1 MMALRLGEVL
11 IQNGIINEAQ
21 LKKALDAQLIYGGHL
36 GTCLVELGFIYVDVL
51 AGVLSKQFNVGHAD
65 REWILKIDPKVVGT
79 LSDHLVTKHEVI
91 PFDLKN
97 RILHVAMVDPKNL
110 LALDELSFASGY
122 KIEAWIAPEIL
133 VHRAMEHYY
142 KVPRKLRHIGVSRPA
157 EAVRQQET
165 PAPPPV
171 AVTPPPEPATEAPD
185 LQPAEPALESLSET
199 ASDPVVAAPPPPE
212 PPPTQS
218 PPDVDLSEEEPT
230 VDVEGFEAQKRP
242 NIHTQQEQQDDSV
255 SGQVRNGKLSVEW
268 IKRKQGDGQ
277 HWCDLY
283 RVPVTHEHFNDVA
296 GVYVIWHNGHNPVLR
311 VGQGYIRTELSTL
324 KLDPRIR
331 AIAADS
337 PVFASW
343 AQVGREVRDGVE
355 RYLIDMLGPQITAE
369 DPDAKPIEVNLPC

>member
-1 MMALRLGEVL
+1 MIVALRLGEVL

-36 GTCLVELGFIYVDVL
+36 GTCLVELGFVDVDVL
-51 AGVLSKQFNVGHAD
+51 ASVLSKQFNVGHAD
-65 REWILKIDPKVVGT
+65 REWILKIDAKVLGT

-97 RILHVAMVDPKNL
+97 RILHVAMIDPKNL

-157 EAVRQQET
+157 QAAPQEET

-171 AVTPPPEPATEAPD
+171 AVTPPPAPAIEPPD
-185 LQPAEPALESLSET
+185 LRTAEPEAE
-199 ASDPVVAAPPPPE
+199 PPPE
-212 PPPTQS
+212 PAPAEALR
-218 PPDVDLSEEEPT
+218 DVDLSEEEPS

-242 NIHTQQEQQDDSV
+242 SIHTQQEQQDDSD
-255 SGQVRNGKLSVEW
+255 SGQVRDGKLTVDW

-283 RVPVTHEHFNDVA
+283 RVPVTHEHFNDVG

-331 AIAADS
+331 AIAAES

-343 AQVGREVRDGVE
+343 AQVDRKVRDGVE
-355 RYLIDMLGPQITAE
+355 RYLIDMLGPQIAAE